1 MTSTSADWAEWFRLV
16 GVEQPAIVR
25 TGLRVD
31 TIHMAVALGRVPLF
45 DLEIE
50 TGQLLRLFDDDVRSG
65 LSYWLVTMD
74 ADFQSEDVKVFRQ
87 WLLDELG
94 SSGHDGKKQRARPK
108 AARSTT

>member
-1 MTSTSADWAEWFRLV
+1 VF
-16 GVEQPAIVR
+16 
-25 TGLRVD
+25 
-31 TIHMAVALGRVPLF
+31 
-45 DLEIE
+45 
-50 TGQLLRLFDDDVRSG
+50 FDDAVPSG

-94 SSGHDGKKQRARPK
+94 GSGHDSKKQRARPK